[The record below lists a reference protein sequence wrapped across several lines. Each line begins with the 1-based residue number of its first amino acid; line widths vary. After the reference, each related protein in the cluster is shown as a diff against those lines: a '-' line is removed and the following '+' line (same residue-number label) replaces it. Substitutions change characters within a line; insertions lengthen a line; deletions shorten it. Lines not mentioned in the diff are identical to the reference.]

1 MPQDEGQA
9 QKHWLS
15 RGCIAGY
22 HRPQQQY
29 SRCQLRLRLCA
40 GGHAEAYGDGVT
52 VGLKSQG
59 RKARTFI

>member
-1 MPQDEGQA
+1 MKD
-9 QKHWLS
+9 KL
-15 RGCIAGY
+15 RNTGCPEDVIAGY